1 MTTQNNTNNGV
12 VRNNLDEV
20 SIIRP
25 ILIILVVI
33 YHSMAIH
40 TGNWALPDS
49 VTVIPVYK
57 AVGKIAYA
65 FMLESFVFVSGYVW
79 AFQREIR
86 GRKESFKMLCRKKTI
101 RLLVP
106 TIVFG
111 LLYIY
116 LLEDGKLTI
125 LHLLEGPGHLWF
137 LPMLFECFLISWC
150 ILKTKVS
157 LRVILPALFVAGIIT
172 PKDLPLRLSL
182 TLYYLPFFMLGY
194 YMNGKY
200 EKFKEDIRIEYIL
213 VAWCL
218 FLLSYFSM
226 VECRSLLFARVHQPM
241 LLGGVFC

>member
-1 MTTQNNTNNGV
+1 MEEMKSSTIEYKA
-12 VRNNLDEV
+12 NLDEV

-25 ILIILVVI
+25 ILITLVVL

-40 TGNWALPDS
+40 TGNWALPDG
-49 VTVIPVYK
+49 VTVISVYK
-57 AVGKIAYA
+57 AVGKLAYA
-65 FMLESFVFVSGYVW
+65 FMLESFVFISGYVW
-79 AFQREIR
+79 AFQRERR
-86 GRKESFKMLCRKKTI
+86 GRKESLGVLCRKKTI

-106 TIVFG
+106 NIVFG
-111 LLYIY
+111 LLYCF
-116 LLEDGKLTI
+116 LLEGGKLTI

-150 ILKTKVS
+150 ILKTKVP
-157 LRVILPALFVAGIIT
+157 LRVILPVLFIVGIIP

-200 EKFKEDIRIEYIL
+200 EKLKENIRIKHIL
-213 VAWCL
+213 LTWFL
-218 FLLSYFSM
+218 FLISYFSM
-226 VECRSLLFARVHQPM
+226 VECRSLLVVRVHQPM